1 MSRVSGARPRTSGSP
16 IRLSFAQSSATST
29 RSETSSGQ
37 RRRRLA
43 IGMKPYS
50 PGSGA
55 SPCSTITV
63 SFPSWS
69 NASFAASRDP
79 SASPSGFSCVVRVNR
94 SWPRIASTTAE
105 RSLAVVWGEL
115 IDQLRHADPPLYRRI
130 VLECELRGPLH
141 SQLACDPCLEDR
153 VRGLEPLERAFL
165 LPCVAEPRHEH
176 AGVPQIRGSLDGRHS
191 DESDS
196 RILELTDRLRQDL
209 ADRLVDAPHPIGH
222 ARYSIGCTPCFSS
235 VSAAGAF

>member
-1 MSRVSGARPRTSGSP
+1 RTSGSP
-16 IRLSFAQSSATST
+16 IRLSLAQSSATST

-130 VLECELRGPLH
+130 VLERQLRSPLQP
-141 SQLACDPCLEDR
+141 QLVSDACLQDSMRRLQR
-153 VRGLEPLERAFL
+153 RKRAL
-165 LPCVAEPRHEH
+165 LL
-176 AGVPQIRGSLDGRHS
+176 SL
-191 DESDS
+191 
-196 RILELTDRLRQDL
+196 
-209 ADRLVDAPHPIGH
+209 
-222 ARYSIGCTPCFSS
+222 
-235 VSAAGAF
+235 